1 MQSPSSPANRL
12 RSGSEFE
19 DGESIVVNIEVGQH
33 DHVVARMSIEEVE
46 RRQDLILQLAEIDD
60 RIEQRRK
67 LIYEFRHFLTF
78 DYFIP
83 GSVKVPYRKFSVLMD
98 FFGGIAVFVQNFELN
113 TMVNSVFRKFWENF
127 FDH

>member
-19 DGESIVVNIEVGQH
+19 DEESIVVNIEVGQH
-33 DHVVARMSIEEVE
+33 DHFVARMSIEEVE

-67 LIYEFRHFLTF
+67 IIYDLKRFLTF
-78 DYFIP
+78 ELYR
-83 GSVKVPYRKFSVLMD
+83 SVKEKEVKHLLERQYQLLEDLIFIR
-98 FFGGIAVFVQNFELN
+98 ELRRVIFAIGN
-113 TMVNSVFRKFWENF
+113 IHGLFI
-127 FDH
+127 

>member
-1 MQSPSSPANRL
+1 MPAQSPSSPVNRL

-60 RIEQRRK
+60 RVEQQRK
-67 LIYEFRHFLTF
+67 TIYEFQFFLEC
-78 DYFIP
+78 YMYLSP
-83 GSVKVPYRKFSVLMD
+83 GSVKENIKDCLQRQYQLLEDLLFIRQLRRVIFAMYRF
-98 FFGGIAVFVQNFELN
+98 
-113 TMVNSVFRKFWENF
+113 
-127 FDH
+127 

>member
-1 MQSPSSPANRL
+1 MPAQSPSSPVNRL

-78 DYFIP
+78 KSLYFIS
-83 GSVKVPYRKFSVLMD
+83 GSVKEKEVKHLLERQYQLLEDLIFIR
-98 FFGGIAVFVQNFELN
+98 ELRRVIFAIGN
-113 TMVNSVFRKFWENF
+113 IHGLFI
-127 FDH
+127 